1 MIGLTFLV
9 LLLALAV
16 GLPIVATLILV
27 SLIGIV
33 DVDLPITLMAQRIIV
48 GLDSFPL
55 LAAPLFILAGSIM
68 ETGGLSARIVAFAEA
83 VIGHVR
89 GALAQVVIVS
99 TMLFSG
105 VSGSSTADT
114 AAIGSVMLP
123 EMKKRGYPVEFST
136 AVVAAAG
143 GMGLLIPPSIILLIY
158 GFLSSTSIAAL
169 FIGGILP
176 GMLICGCGMAGV
188 YFMAGKYD
196 LPSGASFSAPR
207 LWDAAKDAGWALLM
221 PVIILVG
228 IRFGVVT
235 ITEAAG
241 VAVIYGLFVSM
252 VVYKELRLSDLPRIF
267 TESGVISGL
276 VMVVVGVA
284 SIFSWYLTSQQVPL
298 FVTKYLVALTDEK
311 LVILLLLNVIFLLIG
326 AIFEVTAALIMAVP
340 IILPVAKAYG
350 IDPVHLGIVVAAN
363 LGMGL
368 VTPPVGIC
376 LYVACG
382 ISKIPIEKTLKPLLP
397 LLGAMLI
404 GLLLITYIP
413 DISLFLPRVL
423 LDYGQ

>member
-1 MIGLTFLV
+1 MISFTFIF
-9 LLLALAV
+9 LLFALGI
-16 GLPIVATLILV
+16 GLPIAATLIFV
-27 SLIGIV
+27 SLIGIL
-33 DVDLPITLMAQRIIV
+33 DVGLPVTLLAQRVVV

-68 ETGGLSARIVAFAEA
+68 ETGGMSARIVAFAEA
-83 VIGHVR
+83 IIGHVR

-105 VSGSSTADT
+105 VSGSQTADT

-169 FIGGILP
+169 FIAGVIPGIL
-176 GMLICGCGMAGV
+176 ICVCGMVGV
-188 YFMAGKYD
+188 YLMAGKYD
-196 LPSGASFSAPR
+196 LPAGDKFSAPR
-207 LWDAAKDAGWALLM
+207 LWTATKDAAWALMM

-241 VAVIYGLFVSM
+241 VAVLYGLFVSM
-252 VVYKELRLSDLPRIF
+252 VVYKEISFADLPRILS
-267 TESGVISGL
+267 EAGVVTGL

-311 LVILLLLNVIFLLIG
+311 LVILLLLNVVFLLIG

-340 IILPVAKAYG
+340 IILPVAHAYG

-363 LGMGL
+363 LGVGL

-382 ISKIPIEKTLKPLLP
+382 ISKIPIEKTFKALLP
-397 LLGAMLI
+397 LIGAMI
-404 GLLLITYIP
+404 VGLLLITYIP
-413 DISLFLPRVL
+413 AISLFLPRVL
-423 LDYGQ
+423 LNYGY